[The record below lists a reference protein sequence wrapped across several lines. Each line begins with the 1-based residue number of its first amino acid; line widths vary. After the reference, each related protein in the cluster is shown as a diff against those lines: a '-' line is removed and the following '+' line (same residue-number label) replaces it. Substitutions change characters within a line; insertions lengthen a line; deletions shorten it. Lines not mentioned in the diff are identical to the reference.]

1 MLDLVD
7 RKEVLPGKGALYFV
21 FSAIVA
27 LILFPVQIAFLSV
40 LALALVDGAATIA
53 GRMWGRTRIRK
64 GKTLEGSLAGATIAF
79 LAFLPFIPPI
89 QAVFLALFAAFVE
102 LISPV
107 DDNLIIPIATGLFL
121 QLLG

>member
-1 MLDLVD
+1 
-7 RKEVLPGKGALYFV
+7 
-21 FSAIVA
+21 
-27 LILFPVQIAFLSV
+27 
-40 LALALVDGAATIA
+40 
-53 GRMWGRTRIRK
+53 MWGRTRIRK